1 MQAYRALLMTDIV
14 DSTRISQE
22 IGNAETQRLWAVH
35 DEMARALLRTW
46 NGREIEKTDGLVAVF
61 GGAAEALGYAIDY
74 RRGLISTGFPLE
86 ARVAI
91 EVGQLTVRE
100 CSPDDLAV
108 GATRFAVDGLAKPV
122 VARLLAIARGHQILL
137 TADAVM
143 ALGYSEFRV
152 QTHGHWRLKGLDRP
166 IEIFEIGERNAHFA
180 APRDDVKA
188 YRVVRVHDLWL
199 PARDIPHSLP
209 AARDAFVGRDES
221 LKQIAD
227 KFENGARLLS
237 VVGVGGTGKTRLVL
251 RYAWMS
257 LGDRPGGSW
266 FCDLAQ
272 ARTIDGI
279 YFAVAQG
286 LGLSLNNADP
296 AMQIARALAGRGTC
310 LVILDNFEQVAE
322 LAEQTLG
329 LWMDH
334 APLATFMATTR
345 ETLRI
350 VGEEV
355 LSLATLSDDDGTALF
370 LRRAESTRQDYC
382 PSPADLAAIRALV
395 QRLDGLPLA
404 LELAAARI
412 RVLPP
417 QALLSRLHERFDLLA
432 APARRLGRQATLR
445 AAFDWSW
452 QLLSDAEKSAMAQL
466 STFEGG
472 FTLQTAAAVLAPVR
486 AGPARDEDM
495 VESLLSKSFVQQVD
509 DRRFRLLESVRAY
522 AQEHLDTAGSFA
534 GSGPQAAVEAQRRH
548 WTYFSTLGESANE
561 NGQCDEANNLVAA
574 CRRATQ
580 AGETGAAVGC
590 LIGAWTILRLTGPLR
605 VGAELAEKLLANA
618 ALGDGERA
626 LAHWVAGNAL
636 ELMGVVNPARQHF
649 IDGLRLARSSGD
661 AVCEARLLMALGNRQ
676 TIDGD
681 LQAAYQN
688 LADAEQRATANA
700 NTSLQ
705 AQILNC
711 IGRLMDHQSRF
722 HEARMAYEKALV
734 LARQMGD
741 RRLEGGLLGNLGG
754 LHLDQGHL
762 KAAREQYDQ
771 ALALA
776 REVGDRRWEG
786 NIQCNL
792 GLISQEEGL
801 LEDAR
806 VRFERALQVAR
817 EIGHASLEYTVL
829 CNLGI
834 VLEAEGLVEE
844 ATSNY
849 EQAVAA
855 ARDAADPRS
864 EGQFQGY
871 LAVVYAKLGRADEAQ
886 ACLSKGERM
895 LLDMGDQLA
904 YAVLNCQRADIEFM
918 AQRHEGARA
927 ACAIAEKI
935 AVRLE
940 AGLESELGRRLAA
953 LQTLLG
959 AEHRAIGG

>member
-1 MQAYRALLMTDIV
+1 MQTYRALLMTDIV
-14 DSTRISQE
+14 DSTRLSQE
-22 IGNAETQRLWAVH
+22 IGNAETERLWAVH

-61 GGAAEALGYAIDY
+61 GTPAEALGYAVDY
-74 RRGLISTGFPLE
+74 RRHLISTGFPLE

-100 CSPDDLAV
+100 SSPEDRAV

-122 VARLLAIARGHQILL
+122 AARLLAIAVRNQILL
-137 TADAVM
+137 TADAVI
-143 ALGYSEFRV
+143 ALGYTELRSHS
-152 QTHGHWRLKGLDRP
+152 HGHWRLKGLDRP
-166 IEIFEIGERNAHFA
+166 IEIFEIGEGSARFA
-180 APRDDVKA
+180 SPRDDAKA
-188 YRVVRVHDLWL
+188 YRVVRVHDSWL
-199 PARDIPHSLP
+199 PAGDLPHSLP
-209 AARDAFVGRDES
+209 AERDAFVGRDAS

-227 KFENGARLLS
+227 KFDHGARLLS
-237 VVGVGGTGKTRLVL
+237 VIGVGGTGKTRLAL
-251 RYAWMS
+251 RYAWTS
-257 LGDRPGGSW
+257 LGERAGGAW
-266 FCDLAQ
+266 FCDLSQ

-286 LGLSLNNADP
+286 LGVSLNNADP
-296 AMQIARALAGRGTC
+296 ALQIARVLAGRGTC
-310 LVILDNFEQVAE
+310 LVILDNFEQVVE

-334 APLATFMATTR
+334 APLATFIVTTR

-355 LSLATLSDDDGTALF
+355 LSLAALSDDDGVALF
-370 LRRAESTRQDYC
+370 LRRAESARHDYR
-382 PSPADLAAIRALV
+382 PSPADRAAIRALV

-417 QALLSRLHERFDLLA
+417 QTLLSRLDERFDLLA
-432 APARRLGRQATLR
+432 APGRRLGRQATLR

-452 QLLSDAEKSAMAQL
+452 QLLSEAEKSAMAQL

-472 FTLQTAAAVLAPVR
+472 FTLKTAAAVLT
-486 AGPARDEDM
+486 PAQGRTAHDEDL

-509 DRRFRLLESVRAY
+509 DRRFHLLESVRAY
-522 AQEHLDTAGSFA
+522 AEEHLHAEGSFA
-534 GSGPQAAVEAQRRH
+534 GSGPRAAAEAQRRH
-548 WTYFSTLGESANE
+548 WTYFGTLGESAND
-561 NGQCDEANNLVAA
+561 NGQADEANNLVAA

-580 AGETGAAVGC
+580 AGDAAAAVGC

-605 VGAELAEKLLANA
+605 VGAELAEKLLATA
-618 ALGDGERA
+618 DLAHGDRA
-626 LAHWVAGNAL
+626 LAHWVGGSAL

-649 IDGLRLARSSGD
+649 VEGLAFARQSGD
-661 AVCEARLLMALGNRQ
+661 AACEARLLMALGARQ

-681 LQAAYQN
+681 LEAAHRN
-688 LADAEQRATANA
+688 LVDAESRATANA
-700 NTSLQ
+700 NPGLQ

-722 HEARMAYEKALV
+722 QEARSAYEKALA
-734 LARQMGD
+734 LARQLGD

-754 LHLDQGHL
+754 LHLDQGQL
-762 KAAREQYDQ
+762 KAARDQYDE

-792 GLISQEEGL
+792 GLLSQEEGL
-801 LEDAR
+801 FDNAR
-806 VRFERALQVAR
+806 VRFERALQIAR

-834 VLEAEGLVEE
+834 VLEAEGLVDQ
-844 ATSNY
+844 ATSHY

-855 ARDAADPRS
+855 ARDAADRRS

-871 LAVVYAKLGRADEAQ
+871 LAVGYAKLGRMDEARD
-886 ACLSKGERM
+886 CLSKGERM
-895 LLDMGDQLA
+895 LLDMADQLA
-904 YAVLNCQRADIEFM
+904 YAVLNCQRADVEFM
-918 AQRHEGARA
+918 AQNREHARA
-927 ACAIAEKI
+927 AFATAEGI

-940 AGLESELGRRLAA
+940 AGLESELGRRLRSIRI
-953 LQTLLG
+953 LLEP
-959 AEHRAIGG
+959 EHPGMSG